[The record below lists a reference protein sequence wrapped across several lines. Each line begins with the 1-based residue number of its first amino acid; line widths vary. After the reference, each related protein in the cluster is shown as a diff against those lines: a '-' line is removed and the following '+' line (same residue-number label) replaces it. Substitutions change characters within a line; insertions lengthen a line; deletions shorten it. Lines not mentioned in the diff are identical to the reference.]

1 MKRGKL
7 MDSISSYGGYSYNS
21 SYNGY
26 INTAEKAIEQKAI
39 SQAGGLQA
47 GSENVKAGEALTKI
61 SDGAQSQITDYLQS
75 IRELAVKASN
85 GLASASDK
93 ADYQSQID
101 NYMKGI
107 NDIAGTAKYNETK
120 LLNGSMDNIDIVT
133 DGNKT
138 TIGISGSNSLIK
150 ELGIEGFDVRKNF
163 DINKIDEALK
173 KVSDQR
179 ALNGAQANALSAQ
192 DAYNQT
198 AIYNTYASSSIKDEL
213 QEMVDQYNNNK
224 QGQLLDSMKMMMQ
237 KRDEEEMKQSMTNFF
252 V

>member
-1 MKRGKL
+1 ME
-7 MDSISSYGGYSYNS
+7 SISSYGGYSYNS
-21 SYNGY
+21 GYSGY
-26 INTAEKAIEQKAI
+26 INTSDKAIEQKAI
-39 SQAGGLQA
+39 SQIGGLQA

-93 ADYQSQID
+93 AAIQGQID

-107 NDIAGTAKYNETK
+107 NDIAGTAKYNETY
-120 LLNGSMDNIDIVT
+120 LLNGSRDNIDIVT

-138 TIGISGSNSLIK
+138 TVGISGSNSLLK
-150 ELGIEGFDVRKNF
+150 NLGIEGFDVRKDF
-163 DINKIDEALK
+163 DISKIDDAIK

-179 ALNGAQANALSAQ
+179 ALNGAQQNALSAQ

-198 AIYNTYASSSIKDEL
+198 AIYNSYASSSIKDEL

-224 QGQLLDSMKMMMQ
+224 QGQLLDNMRMIMQ
-237 KRDEEEMKQSMTNFF
+237 KRDEEEMKQTTANFF

>member
-1 MKRGKL
+1 ME
-7 MDSISSYGGYSYNS
+7 SISSYGGYSYNS
-21 SYNGY
+21 SYSGY
-26 INTAEKAIEQKAI
+26 INTSDKAIEQKAI
-39 SQAGGLQA
+39 SQIGGLQA

-61 SDGAQSQITDYLQS
+61 ADGAQSQITDYLQS

-85 GLASASDK
+85 GLTSASDK
-93 ADYQSQID
+93 AAIQGQID

-107 NDIAGTAKYNETK
+107 NDIAGTAKYNETY
-120 LLNGSMDNIDIVT
+120 LLNGSRDNIDIVT

-138 TIGISGSNSLIK
+138 TVGISGSNSLLK
-150 ELGIEGFDVRKNF
+150 DLGIEGFDVRKDF
-163 DINKIDEALK
+163 DISKIDEAIK

-179 ALNGAQANALSAQ
+179 ALNGAQQNALSAQ

-198 AIYNTYASSSIKDEL
+198 AIYNSYASSSIKDEL

-224 QGQLLDSMKMMMQ
+224 QGQLLDNMKMIMQ
-237 KRDEEEMKQSMTNFF
+237 KRDEEQMKQTTANFF